1 MAANKRFWKLTPKFR
16 IFIHLVEL
24 QSNIANP
31 NTFWAYADE
40 DLQRHIGEIASSC
53 STMNL
58 APMVLYKWGRLVF
71 DDDSSRG
78 IEEASS
84 FESLCMFAF

>member
-1 MAANKRFWKLTPKFR
+1 MDKDALSDSPDPAGAANKRLWKMTPKFNS
-16 IFIHLVEL
+16 IFHLVEL
-24 QSNIANP
+24 QSKIASQ

-58 APMVLYKWGRLVF
+58 APMVLYKWALLVF
-71 DDDSSRG
+71 DDDSS
-78 IEEASS
+78 
-84 FESLCMFAF
+84 